1 MTEPE
6 DTIRT
11 QAFTTDGPVDLDVQ
25 LGSGRLEVELTEST
39 GEDAVQVDV
48 RHDPAAGQP
57 WTQGLT
63 SALSWVNEQFGDQFD
78 FDLTGSGT
86 AAVEQTRIEMQ
97 GSRLV
102 VRPPIGL
109 PLRHLPLAITVRA
122 PKASTVEVRAAAAQ
136 IAVVG
141 DAGRVSVTSTSGDVT
156 IGRVG
161 GPLHVRT
168 GGGEVRVDEAGEG
181 ASGTVLSSTGP
192 VRVGAFNAPAGEELT
207 VRSGSGDVTVSDAAA
222 GAINLRSGSGN
233 VRVGLRSGALAE
245 VDLSSATGKVSSE
258 LEVAGAKPEG
268 DVVLRVKA
276 TSGSGDVTVTSGK

>member
-1 MTEPE
+1 MTEPD

-11 QAFTTDGPVDLDVQ
+11 QGFTTDGPIDLDVQ

-78 FDLTGSGT
+78 LDLTASGT

-97 GSRLV
+97 GTRLV
-102 VRPPIGL
+102 VRPPSGL
-109 PLRHLPLAITVRA
+109 PLRHLPLAVTVRA

-136 IAVVG
+136 VSVTG

-156 IGRVG
+156 IGRVS

-168 GGGEVRVDEAGEG
+168 GGGEVRVDEAVD
-181 ASGTVLSSTGP
+181 GTVLSSTGP
-192 VRVGAFNAPAGEELT
+192 VRVGAFNAPSGEELT

-222 GAINLRSGSGN
+222 GAISLRSGSGN
-233 VRVGLRSGALAE
+233 VRVGLRSGVLAE

-258 LEVAGAKPEG
+258 LEVAGSKPEG